1 MAYPPELARNALAK
15 IRNNRSDSKDHNS
28 IDAIYNDGVG
38 GDRDDTYQRLCFNV
52 NDFQAL
58 AKKRLR
64 KDLYEYLASGSD
76 DEQTLS
82 ENRLAFKRW
91 FLRPRVLRSV
101 GRISTHTVLRF
112 GRRGSSNGWCSH
124 PVAMPIF
131 VSPAGVHALCDEK
144 HGECATAR
152 ACSKVSILFGLSQH
166 STRTIEEV
174 AAAAS
179 SAASSVGSPAA
190 LNFYQ
195 AYILKDRERTLSLI
209 RRAISAGYKGI
220 FLTVDSVRFGYRE
233 ADARNGFNAL
243 PPPHRLVNYDDLPSS
258 EATAAATAEKSSRP
272 SSSPG
277 LDQTYNSQEKQAWD
291 QNSEQMFEQDVSW
304 EDVRW
309 IKIELANRHQT
320 NTGNLVP
327 LVVKGIM
334 TAEDAIMA
342 VQAGADAILV
352 SNHGGRQLDGCLSA
366 IDVLPEV
373 VKAVNGSIPVWIDG
387 GIRRGTDVLKAL
399 ALGASAVGIG
409 KPVFFALGVGGEDAV
424 SYLLHLLQTEL
435 EAAMAI
441 CGIERIEDITRS
453 HVTRHPVFSS
463 NDQKQ
468 AMFLGGTKIDPLL
481 RSSL

>member
-1 MAYPPELARNALAK
+1 MVQRPIAISIYGQGNMAYPPELSRNALAK
-15 IRNNRSDSKDHNS
+15 IRNNRSDNKDHNS
-28 IDAIYNDGVG
+28 IYTTYDDGAG
-38 GDRDDTYQRLCFNV
+38 GDRDDAYLRLCFNI
-52 NDFQAL
+52 NDFQTL

-112 GRRGSSNGWCSH
+112 GRRGSSSGWCSH

-152 ACSKVSILFGLSQH
+152 ACSKASILFGLSQH

-174 AAAAS
+174 AAAS
-179 SAASSVGSPAA
+179 SGGSPTV

-195 AYILKDRERTLSLI
+195 AYILKDRKRTLSLI

-243 PPPHRLVNYDDLPSS
+243 PPPHRLVNYDDPPSS
-258 EATAAATAEKSSRP
+258 KVSATTNTAGAVEKSSR
-272 SSSPG
+272 

-309 IKIELANRHQT
+309 IKNELTNSQQT
-320 NTGNLVP
+320 SKGTLVP

-334 TAEDAIMA
+334 TAEDAILA

-373 VKAVNGSIPVWIDG
+373 VKAVNGCIPVWIDG

-399 ALGASAVGIG
+399 
-409 KPVFFALGVGGEDAV
+409 GE
-424 SYLLHLLQTEL
+424 
-435 EAAMAI
+435 
-441 CGIERIEDITRS
+441 
-453 HVTRHPVFSS
+453 
-463 NDQKQ
+463 
-468 AMFLGGTKIDPLL
+468 
-481 RSSL
+481 